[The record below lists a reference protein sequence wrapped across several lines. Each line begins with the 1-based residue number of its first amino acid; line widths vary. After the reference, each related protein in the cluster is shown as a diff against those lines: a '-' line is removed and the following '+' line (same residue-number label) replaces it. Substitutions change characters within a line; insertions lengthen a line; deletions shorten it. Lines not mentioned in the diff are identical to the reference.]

1 MTSTTSSSMR
11 SSIGPGGPRGGLHPF
26 AHVAYRDR
34 SVCFAQPR
42 GQFPT
47 KGLQVWG
54 LRGLVQRGG
63 GPTRGQ
69 PCEGLVDEA
78 SNHLARPKPN
88 ARPGVAAHGT
98 TPSVPPAEWRAVH
111 GSIEAVCL
119 LDPVVHAQEGLA
131 WMKAIGVDGWRP

>member
-1 MTSTTSSSMR
+1 MTSITSSSMR
-11 SSIGPGGPRGGLHPF
+11 SSIGQGGASRWIARSARRYVTVRVLCTATWPIPDQRPPGLGF
-26 AHVAYRDR
+26 E
-34 SVCFAQPR
+34 
-42 GQFPT
+42 
-47 KGLQVWG
+47 
-54 LRGLVQRGG
+54 GLVQRGG

-78 SNHLARPKPN
+78 SEITLRG
-88 ARPGVAAHGT
+88 RSQ
-98 TPSVPPAEWRAVH
+98 TPVQELLHTGQLLPCLQQNGGPVH